1 VTSVRMNIT
10 LPKDLANELDAFASP
25 REKSRFIA
33 ESLRDRLS
41 RLRREKLEKDLE
53 AGYRA
58 RAQEARSLAKEFENV
73 DLEGWDDN
81 PTR

>member
-1 VTSVRMNIT
+1 MASTRMNIT
-10 LPKDLANELDAFASP
+10 LPEDLVRELDAFTSP

-33 ESLRDRLS
+33 ETLRDRLNH
-41 RLRREKLEKDLE
+41 LRREKLKRELDS
-53 AGYRA
+53 GYRA
-58 RAQEARSLAKEFENV
+58 RAEEARSLAKEFENV